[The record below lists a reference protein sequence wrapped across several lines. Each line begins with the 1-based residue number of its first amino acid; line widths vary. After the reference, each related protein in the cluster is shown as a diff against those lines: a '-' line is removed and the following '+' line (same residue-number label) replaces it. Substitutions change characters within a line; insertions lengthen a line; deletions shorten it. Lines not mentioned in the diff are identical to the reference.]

1 MAIGKACVAL
11 SRKEQALSAFR
22 HVLALDGQHSLGK
35 DWLRTLEPVEQCGGA
50 GNPCPIDAE
59 ILAFMEPVLP

>member
-1 MAIGKACVAL
+1 M
-11 SRKEQALSAFR
+11 
-22 HVLALDGQHSLGK
+22 LALDGQHSLGK

-50 GNPCPIDAE
+50 GKPCPIDAE